1 MAVEYAFVS
10 SGVKNVKVLLALAI
24 FASAGCMR
32 KSDPSPELGRIAEEY
47 VKLALAL
54 GTHDANYV
62 DAYYGPASWKTDA
75 AHSPPSLENIQARAS
90 TLVSELQLVDV
101 AGSEELIQLRR
112 QYLVKQLQSMK
123 ARAEILAGKKMTFD
137 EESAALYDAV
147 EPPHSAAEFQT
158 VLDQIEPLLPGSGSL
173 AARYEA
179 FQKRFAVPREKLE
192 KVFRAGVDE
201 ARRRTKEHI
210 SLPSNENFAIEYV
223 QGQVWSAYNWYK
235 GNAQSLI
242 QVNTDL
248 PVDVDFV
255 IRLAC
260 HEGYPGHHVYNALLE
275 DRLVRKR
282 NWIEFTVYPL
292 YSPQSLIA
300 EGTADLGVDL
310 AFPPAE
316 RLAFQKEVLFPL
328 AGLDPATAA
337 LHQRVQ
343 SLMAKLGYAVDEGA
357 RRYLDGAITRDQAIE
372 WLSKYALQSPQR
384 AQQQIRFIEQNRAY
398 VINYRLGK
406 DLARQYLDRLGATAT
421 HPDLEWREFEKL
433 LSSPRLPSGLR

>member
-1 MAVEYAFVS
+1 M
-10 SGVKNVKVLLALAI
+10 KVLLALAMI
-24 FASAGCMR
+24 TFAGCMR
-32 KSDPSPELGRIAEEY
+32 KSDPSLALGLIAEQY

-62 DAYYGPASWKTDA
+62 DAYYGPASWKSDA
-75 AHSPPSLENIQARAS
+75 AHNPPSLENIRTRVS
-90 TLVSELQLVDV
+90 SLVSEVQQIDV
-101 AGSEELIQLRR
+101 AGSEEPIQLRSR
-112 QYLVKQLQSMK
+112 YLLKQLQSMK
-123 ARAEILAGKKMTFD
+123 ARAAILDGKKLGFD

-147 EPPHSAAEFQT
+147 EPPHSDSEFQT
-158 VLDQIEPLLPGSGSL
+158 VLHEIEPLLPGSGSL
-173 AARYEA
+173 AGRYEA
-179 FQKRFAVPREKLE
+179 FQKRFAIPREKLA
-192 KVFRAGVDE
+192 KVFRVAVDE
-201 ARRRTKEHI
+201 ARKRTKEHI
-210 SLPSNENFAIEYV
+210 SLPANENFQIEYV
-223 QGQVWSAYNWYK
+223 TGQVWSAYNWYK

-248 PVDVDFV
+248 PVDIDFV

-310 AFPPAE
+310 AFPSAE
-316 RLAFQKEVLFPL
+316 RLAFQQKILFPL
-328 AGLDPATAA
+328 AGLDPATAVV
-337 LHQRVQ
+337 HQQVQ
-343 SLMAKLGYAVDEGA
+343 TSMAKLGYAVDEAA
-357 RRYLDGAITRDQAIE
+357 RRYLDGVITRDQALE
-372 WLSKYALQSPQR
+372 WLKQYALQSPQR

-398 VINYRLGK
+398 IINYRLGK
-406 DLARQYLDRLGATAT
+406 DLARRYLDRLGATAA

-433 LSSPRLPSGLR
+433 LSSPRLPSGL